1 MPVLS
6 PAVRKSLTQRVLK
19 YHQQLKESPD
29 AELLRNYVIEE
40 RKLTRE
46 TVERFL
52 LGAVASPETSDED
65 ARGMLAIPYLTPT
78 GPVALR
84 FRRPPGKESGP
95 KYWQPPGTELTIF
108 NVQAFFNS
116 DHLIVI
122 TEGEIDCM
130 TVAQCGIPAVGIPGA
145 SAWKDHFQPLFE
157 GYDRVII
164 CADNDDKEMKNG
176 EHAGTKFA
184 ARVAKLVPGPEVVR
198 MPSGHDVNSF
208 FGEVGTAGLREYL
221 GVDRR
226 AGND

>member
-19 YHQQLKESPD
+19 YHSQLLDPAGSH
-29 AELLRNYVIEE
+29 LLDYVMQE
-40 RKLTRE
+40 RRLSRE

-52 LGAVASPETSDED
+52 LGGVVSPETSDED

-84 FRRPPGKESGP
+84 FRRPPNKETGP
-95 KYWQPPGTELTIF
+95 KYWQPHGTELTIF
-108 NVQAFFNS
+108 NVPAFSLS
-116 DHLIVI
+116 DRLIVI

-130 TVAQCGIPAVGIPGA
+130 TVAQCNIPAVGIPGA
-145 SAWKDHFQPLFE
+145 SAWKDYYQPLFE

-184 ARVAKLVPGPEVVR
+184 ARVAKLVPGPEVIK
-198 MPSGHDVNSF
+198 MPDGHDVNSF
-208 FGEVGTAGLREYL
+208 YGEVGPAGLREYL
-221 GVDRR
+221 GVDRKVS
-226 AGND
+226 NDD